1 MENQINVILLIEVKI
16 KAKLVFSV
24 LKFGFLL

>member
-1 MENQINVILLIEVKI
+1 MENQIDVILLIEVKI
-16 KAKLVFSV
+16 KVKLVFSV

>member
-1 MENQINVILLIEVKI
+1 MENQIDVILLIEVKI
-16 KAKLVFSV
+16 KVKLVFPV